1 MTLGSILILVCLLI
15 VTATMLYI
23 FYKWSGLDEF
33 FKEREKRLKRLIQ
46 LMWELKQT
54 EVIIGIMYD
63 EGAIDKMTTAQRKEL
78 IKLLAKEYPLW
89 YEVYG
94 KHYNA

>member
-1 MTLGSILILVCLLI
+1 MILDLFLFLMFFSPIASLLFIL
-15 VTATMLYI
+15 
-23 FYKWSGLDEF
+23 YKVSGLDELV
-33 FKEREKRLKRLIQ
+33 KNWLESRKRLKQ
-46 LMWELKQT
+46 LMWELQQT
-54 EVIIGIMYD
+54 EGIIGTMYD
-63 EGAIDKMTTAQRKEL
+63 EGTLDKMTTAQRKEL